1 MSLVA
6 SAYLDKTFSERDEAS
21 LAFLSSLVCGTQAFD
36 QRHAI
41 YGLPPPLFLFVEDLL
56 WFAQAWRSG
65 SWTYF
70 EATPSERQQAMLD
83 ALRTD
88 APKGWSDRYAS
99 GMRRWQEVES
109 LRALDAWM
117 MQQDQANS
125 EFLWDHL
132 ARHRAILEG
141 LA

>member
-1 MSLVA
+1 MSLIA

-36 QRHAI
+36 ERHAV

-70 EATPSERQQAMLD
+70 EATPPERQQAMLE

-88 APKGWSDRYAS
+88 APNGWSDQYAS
-99 GMRRWQEVES
+99 GMRRWQEAEPASRPRCVD
-109 LRALDAWM
+109 DATRSG
-117 MQQDQANS
+117 QFRIPLGPSGAAS
-125 EFLWDHL
+125 GDH
-132 ARHRAILEG
+132 
-141 LA
+141 

>member
-1 MSLVA
+1 MSLIA

-36 QRHAI
+36 ERHAI

-70 EATPSERQQAMLD
+70 EATPPERQQAMLE
-83 ALRTD
+83 ALRTTLRTAGRISTRPACAAGRRSNRF
-88 APKGWSDRYAS
+88 APS
-99 GMRRWQEVES
+99 MR
-109 LRALDAWM
+109 
-117 MQQDQANS
+117 
-125 EFLWDHL
+125 
-132 ARHRAILEG
+132 G
-141 LA
+141 